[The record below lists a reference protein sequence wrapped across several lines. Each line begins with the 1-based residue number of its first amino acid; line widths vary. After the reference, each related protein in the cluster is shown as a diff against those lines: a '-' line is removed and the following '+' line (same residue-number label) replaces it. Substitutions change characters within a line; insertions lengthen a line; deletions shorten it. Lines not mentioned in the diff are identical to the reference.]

1 MIPYYIY
8 TSFIFDTFLYSSI
21 LNILFYMS
29 KKAILSHAT
38 KTKSVQ
44 LTGAA
49 ARSDQ
54 KLKIAPCS
62 PSYVRVADEKD
73 DQISVPFKK

>member
-1 MIPYYIY
+1 
-8 TSFIFDTFLYSSI
+8 
-21 LNILFYMS
+21 MS